1 MKFPGSSSVP
11 VSWSTL
17 LRAYGLQLRGWVGGI
32 GLRYGLAA
40 ILLLSGGASLL
51 AAVGVGFAALF
62 HWLEAN
68 YGSNHAH
75 AMVIGLLVFL
85 GLASALAAVVLFKR
99 ELPPI
104 PRPGHQ
110 TRALGRHL
118 AADAIITASPSRR
131 DPMKMD
137 APTEMLA
144 GLAAACLVGWLVS
157 SRIGAS
163 RTRTKPK

>member
-1 MKFPGSSSVP
+1 
-11 VSWSTL
+11 
-17 LRAYGLQLRGWVGGI
+17 
-32 GLRYGLAA
+32 
-40 ILLLSGGASLL
+40 L

-62 HWLEAN
+62 HWLEVN
-68 YGSNHAH
+68 YGSNHAY
-75 AMVIGLLVFL
+75 ATVIGLLVFL
-85 GLASALAAVVLFKR
+85 GLASALAAVVLLKR

-118 AADAIITASPSRR
+118 SADAIITASPSRR
-131 DPMKMD
+131 SPMKMD

-157 SRIGAS
+157 SRIGSS